1 MVIAGGVEPDSGRRR
16 EAARGSEGRRPR
28 AAVRLGAIPS
38 QGSES
43 AIPSQESGVR
53 SRARGGGARRRRRAA
68 TGGGDGARRRA
79 AAAVRFGAIPSQP
92 GAGEAPC
99 VSHRPARVSVGV
111 VGGARGVRDVEVEGT
126 VVGGVA
132 AAAFRAVTGAAPE
145 PRLLL
150 AQRAR
155 EAKRR
160 EAAGPTGP
168 RSEAAGAGRE
178 PGRAPATAP
187 HACGVERRR
196 PPPLWSRRGRPGD

>member
-1 MVIAGGVEPDSGRRR
+1 MKLPPWSSRGDEANSGRRR
-16 EAARGSEGRRPR
+16 EAARGGGHARRCDSAR
-28 AAVRLGAIPS
+28 FRVRGPS
-38 QGSES
+38 QRFRVR
-43 AIPSQESGVR
+43 SQESGVGHG
-53 SRARGGGARRRRRAA
+53 GGGARRRRRAA

-92 GAGEAPC
+92 GAGEAPG
-99 VSHRPARVSVGV
+99 VSHRPGRVSVG
-111 VGGARGVRDVEVEGT
+111 GGARGIRDVEVEGT

-160 EAAGPTGP
+160 DAAGPTGP